1 MKRFLPAALL
11 LLLGS
16 GAWGQSQ
23 PGVGLSISPV
33 PGAGSNAGASTLR
46 MDLGGFNPAAPAS
59 SSLGLALSPSLSLSP
74 KVSPAAPA
82 AQAAAHFVPTS
93 RAAHAET
100 GARFSQTAGAARTS
114 QQKDGVLSSSRRSAL
129 GASRIGNSRETETLS
144 PVEHPRAE
152 QTPREESPT
161 ASAVL
166 KDLAASPLE
175 HRRAFD
181 GEARRPR
188 HDAAFSSPDGET
200 GLSPRTDSLLRPH
213 AAGADAGRID
223 TPSPLSAAPAAGDAA
238 GTARAEND
246 PRADPEP
253 FTLPLWKRA
262 LAVTGILGFLAAVPS
277 LLNAAALQTV
287 GQAILPSVSAGSV
300 LSIFTQNAV
309 LLMSPWAWGVAGVL
323 ALVGLPL
330 RIFVFRLSPWS
341 MHWLKDPGNG
351 LAKKPLWV
359 LLPLLAVAAASE
371 ELAFRAMAFGL
382 SFVFLSTLMAAP
394 LALAAA
400 SFFSSLVFAL
410 IHGYGPVWT
419 RVVGGMLYS
428 AAFAVTGSLLFIT
441 LAHMLFNLRA
451 LSLARRSNGQ

>member
-11 LLLGS
+11 LFLGS

-23 PGVGLSISPV
+23 PGVGLSINPV
-33 PGAGSNAGASTLR
+33 PGSGSNAGASTLR
-46 MDLGGFNPAAPAS
+46 MDLGGSNPAAPAF
-59 SSLGLALSPSLSLSP
+59 SSLGPALSPSLSLSP

-82 AQAAAHFVPTS
+82 VQAAAPAAGLSAAGTARAEDGLRAAPFVPTS

-100 GARFSQTAGAARTS
+100 GTRFSHAAGAALIPL
-114 QQKDGVLSSSRRSAL
+114 QKGEVLSSSRRGAPSA
-129 GASRIGNSRETETLS
+129 SMIGNSQETEALS
-144 PVEHPRAE
+144 PLQNPRAE
-152 QTPREESPT
+152 QTPREESRR

-166 KDLAASPLE
+166 QAGRFPLE
-175 HRRAFD
+175 HPGPSMGNPAPANGRHASMQ
-181 GEARRPR
+181 ETRPR
-188 HDAAFSSPDGET
+188 PPPGRTPPSGRLVETSPD
-200 GLSPRTDSLLRPH
+200 
-213 AAGADAGRID
+213 
-223 TPSPLSAAPAAGDAA
+223 PL
-238 GTARAEND
+238 
-246 PRADPEP
+246 ADPEP
-253 FTLPLWKRA
+253 GWKGPSP
-262 LAVTGILGFLAAVPS
+262 TGIQTRRPLAS
-277 LLNAAALQTV
+277 AALQTV
-287 GQAILPSVSAGSV
+287 GQVAPVSAGSV
-300 LSIFTQNAV
+300 LSIFTQNAA
-309 LLMSPWAWGVAGVL
+309 LLLSPWAWGVAGAL
-323 ALVGLPL
+323 ALIGLPL

-371 ELAFRAMAFGL
+371 ELTFRAMAFGL

-400 SFFSSLVFAL
+400 SFLSSLVFAL

-451 LSLARRSNGQ
+451 LSLARRSTGR